1 MNNLT
6 NFVLFLDDCKD
17 GLIQKGS
24 EAYDLLQF
32 SFTVIR
38 IVVPI
43 LLIVLVIKDLMTA
56 SAAGKEEDMKKAQS
70 AAIKRIIIAV
80 AIFFVPTV
88 VNVLMGLI
96 PGMIGTCGIG

>member
-1 MNNLT
+1 MSKIMNLIM
-6 NFVLFLDDCKD
+6 FLDDCKD

-24 EAYDLLQF
+24 ATYNLLQDA
-32 SFTVIR
+32 FTAIR